1 MQNQGLDSLTE
12 IERSDDETRTDETRE
27 QRSRGRRAFAVLLVM
42 VLVLVG
48 GVVGFIGYLGYKLN
62 SNVSQE
68 ALLPADRAPVIA
80 PDGTTVA
87 ETGEGTNFLVVGADT
102 TPGDAGRSDV
112 IVLVHLPEDGS
123 QVQLIHFPR
132 DLYVDI
138 PGRGKDKINAA
149 YAYGREPLL
158 VETMEELLKIRIHHV
173 ARTDFEGFKGM
184 TDAVGGVRVYAEEA
198 SNTGTAYGPVVI
210 NEGWNDLNGEQALGY
225 VRERKTLSEGDIS
238 RGRRQLSFIK
248 ALMLKATSPETI
260 TNPVKVAK
268 FANAATDN
276 LVVDQD
282 LSIGAMKDYALS
294 LKDIRGNDV
303 VFATAPFSGFGTS
316 PNGASIDVVD
326 EAGMERLGE
335 ALRTDTMDTYD
346 DTFVTP

>member
-1 MQNQGLDSLTE
+1 VQQQGLDSLE
-12 IERSDDETRTDETRE
+12 ELERQDDDPGTDRKE
-27 QRSRGRRAFAVLLVM
+27 QRSRGRRAFAVLLVL
-42 VLVLVG
+42 VLLLVG
-48 GVVGFIGYLGYKLN
+48 GVVGFVGFLFYKIN
-62 SNVSQE
+62 GNITQE
-68 ALLPADRAPVIA
+68 DLLPADRSPITA
-80 PDGTTVA
+80 PDGSTVP
-87 ETGEGTNFLVVGADT
+87 ETGEGTNFLVIGADT
-102 TPGDAGRSDV
+102 RPGDAGRSDV

-173 ARTDFEGFKGM
+173 ARTDLEGFRAM

-198 SNTGTAYGPVVI
+198 SDTGTAFGQVVI
-210 NEGWNDLNGEQALGY
+210 KKGWNDLNGDQALGF

-238 RGRRQLSFIK
+238 RGRRQLAFIK
-248 ALMLKATSPETI
+248 ALLLKATSPETV
-260 TNPVKVAK
+260 TNPIAIAK

-294 LKDIRGNDV
+294 LKDVRGDDV
-303 VFATAPFSGFGTS
+303 IFSTAPFSGFGTA
-316 PNGASIDVVD
+316 PNGGSIDVVD
-326 EAGMERLGE
+326 EAGMERLGD
-335 ALRTDTMDTYD
+335 ALRTDSMDTYE